1 MTPETLENVEQL
13 EPEKLENVTP
23 DASPV
28 LDSGA
33 ILDTFERLA
42 ADFVAGLELKTVTDL
57 TQNQFSALC
66 MYIGRNY
73 IKPNERYLTRAAV
86 NIPVRNTY
94 GLLKNNNAFDIDKL
108 NIIYDCYLYMANKY
122 DKIPTVNAFLYLCD
136 MGYTTFYEWKTDRS
150 VDAVSHKRS
159 EFCKRVLNNHEHGLA
174 DSIVT
179 GRRNPVGA
187 IEQLNVAF
195 GHSAGII
202 RQEENARAALPVDA
216 LPRLDSIGHNAQ
228 RFNALPVHDQDEQ

>member
-1 MTPETLENVEQL
+1 MTPEKLENVEQL

-108 NIIYDCYLYMANKY
+108 NIIYNCFLYMANKY
-122 DKIPTVNAFLYLCD
+122 DKVPTIHSFAALINTAPSTIYCWKDYNGTDEVSRKRHE
-136 MGYTTFYEWKTDRS
+136 FYKMARQ
-150 VDAVSHKRS
+150 
-159 EFCKRVLNNHEHGLA
+159 NHEVGLS
-174 DSIVT
+174 DVIVS

-202 RQEENARAALPVDA
+202 RQEESARAALPVDA

>member
-28 LDSGA
+28 LDSSA

-42 ADFVAGLELKTVTDL
+42 ADFVAGLELKSVTDL

-122 DKIPTVNAFLYLCD
+122 DKIPTVNAFCYLCD
-136 MGYTTFYEWKTDRS
+136 MSYTTFITWKTS
-150 VDAVSHKRS
+150 NNVDEVSRKRN
-159 EFCKRVLNNHEHGLA
+159 EFTKIVLQNHEGGLA

-216 LPRLDSIGHNAQ
+216 LPRLDSIVHNAQ
-228 RFNALPVHDQDEQ
+228 RFNALPAHDHDEQ

>member
-1 MTPETLENVEQL
+1 MTPEKLENVEQL

-42 ADFVAGLELKTVTDL
+42 ADFVAGLELKSVTDL

-122 DKIPTVNAFLYLCD
+122 DKIPTLNAFLYLCD
-136 MGYTTFYEWKTDRS
+136 MDYTTFYSWKTDRNG
-150 VDAVSHKRS
+150 DEVSHKRNQ
-159 EFCKRVLNNHEHGLA
+159 FYKRALYNHEHGLA